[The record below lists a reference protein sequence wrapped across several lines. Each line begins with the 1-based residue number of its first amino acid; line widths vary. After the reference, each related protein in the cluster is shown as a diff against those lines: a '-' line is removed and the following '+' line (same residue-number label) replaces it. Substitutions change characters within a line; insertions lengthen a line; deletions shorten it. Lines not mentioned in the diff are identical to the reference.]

1 MSAIEKR
8 DGFTTKWGFILAC
21 IGSAVG
27 MGNIWRFPVLVSE
40 LGGMTFLIPYFIFV
54 ILIGSTG
61 VIEEFALG
69 RAAGAGP
76 VGAFGMCTEMKG
88 NRSIGEKIGIIPI
101 LGSLS
106 LAIGYS
112 CVMGWVFKYAWMSI
126 NGSMYA
132 MQSNMEVIGSTFGQT
147 ATKWGANFWIIIAL
161 IASFAI
167 MSMGVSGGIEKA
179 NKIMM
184 PILFILFVLLG
195 IYIVFQPGSS
205 NGYKYIF
212 TVNFEEEYRN
222 QVFSYFLN
230 EYKKGRTPN
239 PDVMCNTEIKFKA
252 FLNYALN
259 FDCDYIAMGHYAR
272 TKNIDGKTY
281 LCRGLDNNKDQS
293 YFLSRVTEDA
303 LKKTL
308 FPIGELQKDQ
318 VRKIAKDYGLSTALK
333 KDSTGICFIGERD
346 FNKFLDQFLFTK
358 PGKIV
363 DTQGNVLGEHSG
375 LIHYTIGQRRGMG
388 IGGKGNGEPFFVADK
403 DLKNNLLIVA
413 QGEKNPALYKKVFQ
427 VEDLFWISGKPH
439 FPLKMTVKIR
449 YRAKD
454 EEALLEENE
463 GKYFVKLKNPLKGVT
478 PGQVAVFYNDEICL
492 GSGIIK

>member
-1 MSAIEKR
+1 MKNKKVVLGMSGGVDSSVAAILLK
-8 DGFTTKWGFILAC
+8 
-21 IGSAVG
+21 
-27 MGNIWRFPVLVSE
+27 NQ
-40 LGGMTFLIPYFIFV
+40 
-54 ILIGSTG
+54 
-61 VIEEFALG
+61 
-69 RAAGAGP
+69 
-76 VGAFGMCTEMKG
+76 
-88 NRSIGEKIGIIPI
+88 
-101 LGSLS
+101 
-106 LAIGYS
+106 GYD
-112 CVMGWVFKYAWMSI
+112 
-126 NGSMYA
+126 
-132 MQSNMEVIGSTFGQT
+132 VIGVFMRNWADDGVCT
-147 ATKWGANFWIIIAL
+147 ATEDYMDVVKV
-161 IASFAI
+161 ASQ
-167 MSMGVSGGIEKA
+167 
-179 NKIMM
+179 
-184 PILFILFVLLG
+184 LG
-195 IYIVFQPGSS
+195 I
-205 NGYKYIF
+205 KYF

-363 DTQGNVLGEHSG
+363 DIQGNVLGEHSG

-403 DLKNNLLIVA
+403 DLKLSLIH
-413 QGEKNPALYKKVFQ
+413 
-427 VEDLFWISGKPH
+427 I
-439 FPLKMTVKIR
+439 
-449 YRAKD
+449 
-454 EEALLEENE
+454 
-463 GKYFVKLKNPLKGVT
+463 
-478 PGQVAVFYNDEICL
+478 
-492 GSGIIK
+492 

>member
-1 MSAIEKR
+1 MKNKKVVLGMSGGVDSSVAAILLK
-8 DGFTTKWGFILAC
+8 
-21 IGSAVG
+21 
-27 MGNIWRFPVLVSE
+27 NQ
-40 LGGMTFLIPYFIFV
+40 
-54 ILIGSTG
+54 
-61 VIEEFALG
+61 
-69 RAAGAGP
+69 
-76 VGAFGMCTEMKG
+76 
-88 NRSIGEKIGIIPI
+88 
-101 LGSLS
+101 
-106 LAIGYS
+106 GYD
-112 CVMGWVFKYAWMSI
+112 
-126 NGSMYA
+126 
-132 MQSNMEVIGSTFGQT
+132 VIGVFMRNWADDGVCT
-147 ATKWGANFWIIIAL
+147 ATEDYMDVVKV
-161 IASFAI
+161 ASQ
-167 MSMGVSGGIEKA
+167 
-179 NKIMM
+179 
-184 PILFILFVLLG
+184 LG
-195 IYIVFQPGSS
+195 I
-205 NGYKYIF
+205 KYF

-413 QGEKNPALYKKVFQ
+413 QGEKNPGLYKKVFQ

>member
-1 MSAIEKR
+1 MKNKKVVLGMSGGVDSSVAAILLK
-8 DGFTTKWGFILAC
+8 
-21 IGSAVG
+21 
-27 MGNIWRFPVLVSE
+27 NQ
-40 LGGMTFLIPYFIFV
+40 
-54 ILIGSTG
+54 
-61 VIEEFALG
+61 
-69 RAAGAGP
+69 
-76 VGAFGMCTEMKG
+76 
-88 NRSIGEKIGIIPI
+88 
-101 LGSLS
+101 
-106 LAIGYS
+106 GYD
-112 CVMGWVFKYAWMSI
+112 
-126 NGSMYA
+126 
-132 MQSNMEVIGSTFGQT
+132 VIGVFMRNWADDGVCT
-147 ATKWGANFWIIIAL
+147 ATEDYMDVVKV
-161 IASFAI
+161 ASQ
-167 MSMGVSGGIEKA
+167 
-179 NKIMM
+179 
-184 PILFILFVLLG
+184 LG
-195 IYIVFQPGSS
+195 I
-205 NGYKYIF
+205 KYF

-413 QGEKNPALYKKVFQ
+413 QGEKNAALYKKVFQ

>member
-1 MSAIEKR
+1 MKNWDENDAECTATDDYLDVIK
-8 DGFTTKWGFILAC
+8 
-21 IGSAVG
+21 
-27 MGNIWRFPVLVSE
+27 VSQE
-40 LGGMTFLIPYFIFV
+40 LGIKQY
-54 ILIGSTG
+54 
-61 VIEEFALG
+61 
-69 RAAGAGP
+69 
-76 VGAFGMCTEMKG
+76 
-88 NRSIGEKIGIIPI
+88 
-101 LGSLS
+101 
-106 LAIGYS
+106 
-112 CVMGWVFKYAWMSI
+112 
-126 NGSMYA
+126 
-132 MQSNMEVIGSTFGQT
+132 
-147 ATKWGANFWIIIAL
+147 
-161 IASFAI
+161 
-167 MSMGVSGGIEKA
+167 
-179 NKIMM
+179 
-184 PILFILFVLLG
+184 
-195 IYIVFQPGSS
+195 
-205 NGYKYIF
+205 
-212 TVNFEEEYRN
+212 TVNFEKEYWDK
-222 QVFSYFLN
+222 VFSYFLE

-239 PDVMCNTEIKFKA
+239 PDVMCNTQIKFKA
-252 FLNYALN
+252 FLDFAMK
-259 FDCDYIAMGHYAR
+259 FDADYIAMGHYAR
-272 TKNIDGKTY
+272 TKTENGRTY
-281 LCRGLDNNKDQS
+281 LLRGLDKNKDQS
-293 YFLSRVTEDA
+293 YFLSRVNEEA

-308 FPIGELQKDQ
+308 FPIGNLEKNK
-318 VRKIAKDYGLSTALK
+318 VREIAEKLNLSTAKK
-333 KDSTGICFIGERD
+333 KDSTGVCFIGERN
-346 FNKFLDQFLFTK
+346 FNEFLDKFLFTK

>member
-1 MSAIEKR
+1 MKNKKVVLGMSGGVDSSVAAILLK
-8 DGFTTKWGFILAC
+8 
-21 IGSAVG
+21 
-27 MGNIWRFPVLVSE
+27 NQ
-40 LGGMTFLIPYFIFV
+40 
-54 ILIGSTG
+54 
-61 VIEEFALG
+61 
-69 RAAGAGP
+69 
-76 VGAFGMCTEMKG
+76 
-88 NRSIGEKIGIIPI
+88 
-101 LGSLS
+101 
-106 LAIGYS
+106 GYD
-112 CVMGWVFKYAWMSI
+112 
-126 NGSMYA
+126 
-132 MQSNMEVIGSTFGQT
+132 VIGVFMRNWADDGVCT
-147 ATKWGANFWIIIAL
+147 ATEDYMDVVKV
-161 IASFAI
+161 AS
-167 MSMGVSGGIEKA
+167 K
-179 NKIMM
+179 
-184 PILFILFVLLG
+184 LG
-195 IYIVFQPGSS
+195 I
-205 NGYKYIF
+205 KYF

-363 DTQGNVLGEHSG
+363 DIQGNVLGEHSG